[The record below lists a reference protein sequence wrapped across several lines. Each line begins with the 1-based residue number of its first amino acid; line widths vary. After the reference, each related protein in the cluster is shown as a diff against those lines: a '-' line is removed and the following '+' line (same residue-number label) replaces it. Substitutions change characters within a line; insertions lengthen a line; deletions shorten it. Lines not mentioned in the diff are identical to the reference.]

1 MSPMNSNA
9 QESTSFFSGFGFEIG
24 GGYNQLFWSATNADG
39 STTSFNRTAFSFM
52 PSARIHYQFSI
63 FKKTTLYTFTGYNE
77 FGGHSK
83 LEQSTVILI
92 EDVRYQDQLKFRNL
106 EAGLIGLYNISDLR
120 FGIGAKGNYRIGLEH
135 RYYYENHPQRL
146 DGWRSDDVSYY
157 FNNLSVDVG
166 IRLEYPIFRNIL
178 LASEGWF
185 GITDLSKEEHNMFV
199 RENHF
204 RLMVGYRF

>member
-1 MSPMNSNA
+1 MLMGAQQALTEQHSHLCLVHEYTISLAFLRKQPSIPLLATMNLVDIVS
-9 QESTSFFSGFGFEIG
+9 
-24 GGYNQLFWSATNADG
+24 
-39 STTSFNRTAFSFM
+39 
-52 PSARIHYQFSI
+52 
-63 FKKTTLYTFTGYNE
+63 
-77 FGGHSK
+77 
-83 LEQSTVILI
+83 STVILI